1 MAVYK
6 IQGGIELNGEV
17 TPVPNKNS
25 ILKLIPAS
33 LLTDEP
39 VIIHNVP
46 KSSDVRIMLK
56 IVKTLGGKV
65 TYFNNGTSVKIV
77 AKGINTYKI
86 DEDLSQKAKASVMF
100 MAPLLHRFGKA
111 EMPIPGGCKL
121 GSRPLDAFI
130 DNMVQLGA
138 VYRREKGYFLE
149 AKKLKGA
156 KVWSWFPSVTGTENL
171 INLAVLTP
179 GVTEIYNAACEPH
192 TQDLCNML
200 VSMGAKIKG
209 IGSNK
214 LVINGVDKL
223 KGTEWNVISDHL
235 DIAEYM
241 AIAAVTGSELTIN
254 NAIPEHMT
262 NIRSAFEKINLNSY
276 YEGDKLII
284 PKNQKLK
291 AHKTVRGD
299 LFQIMALHWPQ
310 FPPDAIQSLVVAACF
325 AEGSLIFH
333 NSFYEYGFYFIEE
346 LAKLKANVVMADPH
360 RVITFGPSKL
370 EGTVIKAPNIIA
382 SAKALF
388 VAALGASGV
397 STLIDETD
405 QLSRRYPELVE
416 TYLTLGAQIEK
427 VK

>member
-1 MAVYK
+1 MATYK
-6 IQGGIELNGEV
+6 IQGGRELQGEV

-39 VIIHNVP
+39 VILHNIP
-46 KSSDVRIMLK
+46 KSSDVRIMLQ
-56 IVKTLGGKV
+56 IVKSLGGEV
-65 TYFNNGTSVKIV
+65 SFFNKGKSVKIN
-77 AKGINTYKI
+77 AKKINTYRI
-86 DEDLSQKAKASVMF
+86 DENLSQKAKASVMF

-130 DNMVQLGA
+130 DNIVQLGA
-138 VYRREKGYFLE
+138 IYRREKGYFVE
-149 AKKLKGA
+149 AKKLKGV
-156 KVWSWFPSVTGTENL
+156 KIWSWFPSVTGTENL

-200 VSMGAKIKG
+200 VSMGAQIEG

-214 LVINGVDKL
+214 LTITGVDKL
-223 KGTEWNVISDHL
+223 NGTEWTVISDHL
-235 DIAEYM
+235 DIAEYI
-241 AIAAVTGSELTIN
+241 AVAAVTNSQITIN
-254 NAIPEHMT
+254 NAIPEHMN
-262 NIRSAFEKINLNSY
+262 NIIAAFNKINLECF
-276 YEGDKLII
+276 YEGNKLII

-291 AHKTVRGD
+291 AQKTVRGD
-299 LFQIMALHWPQ
+299 IFQIMALNWPQ
-310 FPPDAIQSLVVAACF
+310 FPPDAIQSLIVASCF

-333 NSFYEYGFYFIEE
+333 NSFYEYGFFFIEE

-370 EGTVIKAPNIIA
+370 MGSNIKAPNIIA

-388 VAALGASGV
+388 VAALGANGIT
-397 STLIDETD
+397 TLVDETD
-405 QLSRRYPELVE
+405 QLSRRYPNLIEMY
-416 TYLTLGAQIEK
+416 TKIGAKIEK
-427 VK
+427 LK